1 MLRALLLALAAA
13 LAPALPARAGDV
25 TARLEKADIEV
36 RARSAWPANLNK
48 GWAPL
53 RLELHNRGGEPAR
66 VRLDASAADWQL
78 ERTFQ
83 RGFDLAPGERMD
95 AELLLPTGG
104 QWANDWSLRLR
115 TPRGDDWRGSDVV
128 AGGGAVDYRAILAVS
143 DEAVAPSMVA
153 QWSERISR
161 QAVNSGYVAP
171 GTTPTND
178 DAQMGHARF
187 DDLARSWGAYTSLD
201 LVVLDARTE
210 LPPEAGLEPI
220 VAWVRSG
227 GMLLV
232 AGPRG
237 RELALERG
245 SIAPWMEPRFRA
257 ELSGQE
263 AQHCGM
269 GLLVFHGSEGWMD
282 DEALLASS
290 YELASEEHDMAPRL
304 DGISRASESELALPG
319 IGELPY
325 QVFVLLLILFGIV
338 IGPLNFLW
346 IARKRRP
353 VLLLVTIPAIALFT
367 TVALLVYG
375 IYFQGLDV
383 KLASQSMALLDERLH
398 RASCVERRLVYA
410 GMSPGEGLR
419 PEPGTVVHFLDRA
432 PVGTFM
438 TRSQHFLRLEQSPSL
453 VLAGDY
459 LPTRIPVQH
468 VVQGERAAR
477 GRLEASRVDGGL
489 VVRNGLGARI
499 ESLVARDERGAWY
512 ASSGPIDVGASA
524 TLAPTRAPKD
534 AELATKP
541 ADILWH
547 ASRRATEDMLPAA
560 CYLARLE
567 RSPFRDS
574 CGIEMTE
581 LASDHRVLGVW
592 DLQAEAWK

>member
-1 MLRALLLALAAA
+1 MRALVFALAAA
-13 LAPALPARAGDV
+13 LATILPAQAGDV
-25 TARLEKADIEV
+25 SARLERSDIEV

-53 RLELHNRGGEPAR
+53 RLELHNRSSDPVR
-66 VRLDASAADWQL
+66 VRLDANAADWQL
-78 ERTFQ
+78 ERTLERSFE
-83 RGFDLAPGERMD
+83 LAPGERVD
-95 AELLLPTGG
+95 TELLLPAGG
-104 QWANDWSLRLR
+104 QWANDWDVRLR
-115 TPRGDDWRGSDVV
+115 TPRGDDWRGSGIV
-128 AGGGAVDYRAILAVS
+128 AGGGPVDYRATLAVS

-161 QAVNSGYVAP
+161 EVVNNGYVAP
-171 GTTPTND
+171 GTTPIND
-178 DAQMGHARF
+178 DIQVGHARY
-187 DDLARSWGAYTSLD
+187 DDLARTWGAYSSLD
-201 LVVLDARTE
+201 LVVVDARAE
-210 LPPEAGLEPI
+210 LPPEASLEPLA
-220 VAWVRSG
+220 AWVRSG
-227 GMLLV
+227 GVLLV
-232 AGPRG
+232 AGARG

-245 SIAPWMEPRFRA
+245 SLAPWMEPRFA
-257 ELSGQE
+257 ATLGDHD
-263 AQHCGM
+263 AQHCGL
-269 GLLVFHGSEGWMD
+269 GLLVFQASDRWMD
-282 DEALLASS
+282 DEALRASI
-290 YELASEEHDMAPRL
+290 YELASDDHDMAPRR
-304 DGISRASESELALPG
+304 DGISRVSETLLALPG

-353 VLLLVTIPAIALFT
+353 VLLLITIPAIALVT

-398 RASCVERRLVYA
+398 RSSCVEQRLVYA
-410 GMSPGEGLR
+410 GMSPGAGLR

-432 PVGTFM
+432 PMGTFSP
-438 TRSQHFLRLEQSPSL
+438 RGRHFLRLEQDPSL
-453 VLAGDY
+453 LLAGDY

-524 TLAPTRAPKD
+524 TLAPTGAPKD
-534 AELATKP
+534 ADLATKP
-541 ADILWH
+541 ADILWR
-547 ASRRATEDMLPAA
+547 ASRRAPEDMLPAA

-567 RSPFRDS
+567 RSPFRDF

-581 LASDHRVLGVW
+581 LASDHRVLGIW
-592 DLQAEAWK
+592 DLQSEAWK

>member
-1 MLRALLLALAAA
+1 MRALLLALAAA

-25 TARLEKADIEV
+25 TARLERSDIEV
-36 RARSAWPANLNK
+36 RARSAWPAGLNK

-53 RLELHNRGGEPAR
+53 RLELHNRGSEATR
-66 VRLDASAADWQL
+66 VRLDANAADWQL

-83 RGFDLAPGERMD
+83 RAFDLAPGERVD

-161 QAVNSGYVAP
+161 QAVNNGYVAP
-171 GTTPTND
+171 GTTPIND
-178 DAQMGHARF
+178 DIQVGHARH
-187 DDLARSWGAYTSLD
+187 DDLPRAWGAYTSLD
-201 LVVLDARTE
+201 LVVVDARAE
-210 LPPEAGLEPI
+210 LPSEASLEPLA
-220 VAWVRSG
+220 AWVRSG
-227 GMLLV
+227 GVLLV
-232 AGPRG
+232 AGSRG

-245 SIAPWMEPRFRA
+245 SLAPWMEARFKA
-257 ELSGQE
+257 NLGDHD

-269 GLLVFHGSEGWMD
+269 GLLVFQASGNWMD
-282 DEALLASS
+282 DEALRASI
-290 YELASEEHDMAPRL
+290 YELASDDHDMAPRR
-304 DGISRASESELALPG
+304 DGISRASESALELPG

-325 QVFVLLLILFGIV
+325 QAFVLLLILFGIV
-338 IGPLNFLW
+338 IGPLNFVW

-353 VLLLVTIPAIALFT
+353 VLLLVTIPAIALVA

-383 KLASQSMALLDERLH
+383 KLASQSMAILDERLH
-398 RASCVERRLVYA
+398 RSSCIERRLLYA

-419 PEPGTVVHFLDRA
+419 PEAGTIVHFLERA
-432 PVGTFM
+432 PMGVFSPSG
-438 TRSQHFLRLEQSPSL
+438 RHFLRLEQEPSL

-489 VVRNGLGARI
+489 AVRNGLGARI

-524 TLAPTRAPKD
+524 TLAPTGAPKD
-534 AELATKP
+534 ADLATKP
-541 ADILWH
+541 ADILWR
-547 ASRRATEDMLPAA
+547 ASQRATEAMLPAA

-581 LASDHRVLGVW
+581 LVSDHRVLGIW